1 MQHKLCFWHCWR
13 SNVST
18 YPSKGSFC
26 TLENIQL
33 ATCHMKY
40 ARRWQW
46 SVLRKNHIY
55 MLNLWLQRVHTDLKC
70 QYVCMCLCEHQMD
83 NLCAYVYIYF
93 SYAIHTL
100 SLSPY
105 YCIHIH
111 IFMAQ
116 THFGTL
122 NVFLFNF
129 TGPGWTNPCWI
140 APCLW
145 MRSVVG
151 CQTETNRSTWRE
163 SLGPSESPTT
173 SECSMQVGCGRS
185 GPSLPRWVAQF
196 TRELTRPY

>member
-1 MQHKLCFWHCWR
+1 MFQHILLRDR
-13 SNVST
+13 SVHLKTSN
-18 YPSKGSFC
+18 
-26 TLENIQL
+26 LQL
-33 ATCHMKY
+33 AIWNMPGDDSEVFWERITYICWIFGFKGCILIWNVNMYACVYVNIKWIIYVHMY
-40 ARRWQW
+40 
-46 SVLRKNHIY
+46 I
-55 MLNLWLQRVHTDLKC
+55 
-70 QYVCMCLCEHQMD
+70 
-83 NLCAYVYIYF
+83 YIYF

-185 GPSLPRWVAQF
+185 GHQ
-196 TRELTRPY
+196 LTPVGRTIH